1 MQTKSPRFNLWG
13 FFSLFLLGNRKKA
26 RNLLHYSLPDV
37 VHICPSLFPSL
48 VNMPNLI
55 SVHCRLFRNQ
65 TEPIVATKFPPLF
78 VHRHQIH
85 SRDYYRPP
93 PTILPGK
100 TSSITLRRTRV
111 HYAGRGEE
119 QALLYLSSNEI
130 CFLLGTVMILVVKR
144 TTQNESF

>member
-1 MQTKSPRFNLWG
+1 MLQREGCLQCK
-13 FFSLFLLGNRKKA
+13 
-26 RNLLHYSLPDV
+26 RNLLDLISGASFPFFYWATGRKLETYFIILWRMLYIFVP
-37 VHICPSLFPSL
+37 LLPSL

-65 TEPIVATKFPPLF
+65 TEPIVATKLPPLF

-111 HYAGRGEE
+111 HDEKNRPGFICHPTRFVF
-119 QALLYLSSNEI
+119 YLGLS
-130 CFLLGTVMILVVKR
+130 
-144 TTQNESF
+144 

>member
-111 HYAGRGEE
+111 HDEKNRPCFICHPTRFVF
-119 QALLYLSSNEI
+119 YLGLS
-130 CFLLGTVMILVVKR
+130 
-144 TTQNESF
+144 